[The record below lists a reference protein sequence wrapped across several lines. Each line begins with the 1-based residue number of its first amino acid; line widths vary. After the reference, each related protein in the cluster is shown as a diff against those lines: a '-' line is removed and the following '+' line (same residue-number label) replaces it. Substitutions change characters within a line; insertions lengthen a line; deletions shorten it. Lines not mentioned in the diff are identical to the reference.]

1 MIRMTCT
8 LAKQGQLCLLLP
20 SLVVKSDAIKGE
32 TRLWLAGTRSEL
44 VIDWYC
50 RQRMERTLLALLL
63 VTVAFAIV
71 AEGKRRCS
79 FSFFLL
85 FYQKIS
91 QLNLVYYFQELYGIL
106 TGNTSFSFTVAI
118 YIVFML
124 QLDLNHWRKD
134 YVLACPPRTAQ
145 QVYSIDWRWP
155 FSLPSEHCATSTA

>member
-79 FSFFLL
+79 FSFYLL
-85 FYQKIS
+85 FYQNFLSWIWYTIFK
-91 QLNLVYYFQELYGIL
+91 NC
-106 TGNTSFSFTVAI
+106 TVFWLETQAAI
-118 YIVFML
+118 YIVFLL

-134 YVLACPPRTAQ
+134 YVLACPLSTAQ
-145 QVYSIDWRWP
+145 QVQHKMKRASKLLGAQETDRQ
-155 FSLPSEHCATSTA
+155 TDND

>member
-1 MIRMTCT
+1 MLQKSCSLMIRMTCT

-71 AEGKRRCS
+71 AEGKHRCS
-79 FSFFLL
+79 FSFYLL
-85 FYQKIS
+85 FYQKFLSWIWYTIFKNCTVFWLET
-91 QLNLVYYFQELYGIL
+91 QALVLYCL
-106 TGNTSFSFTVAI
+106 YATVG
-118 YIVFML
+118 FEP
-124 QLDLNHWRKD
+124 
-134 YVLACPPRTAQ
+134 LA
-145 QVYSIDWRWP
+145 
-155 FSLPSEHCATSTA
+155 